1 MELINLQTKKDQT
14 SAELRTSL
22 LETLNAL
29 KEKIEDGT
37 VVGFSAMGMGEDDSV
52 YVWCYHPQ
60 NSAIAVLGALEAQ
73 KAAYIRREM

>member
-1 MELINLQTKKDQT
+1 
-14 SAELRTSL
+14 
-22 LETLNAL
+22 L